1 MLITHET
8 VLTFTFRVI
17 LGILFFFQGYDK
29 VFRVKISNVIKT
41 LELEM
46 NNYKMPKPL
55 LVFSA
60 VYSSYIEFLGGL
72 LLITGFLTKYVLYA
86 IGLDLIMVV
95 IAFSLIK
102 PLWDMTLV
110 FPRLI
115 LWGVVMVI
123 PEAFNTLSVDYLIL
137 K

>member
-1 MLITHET
+1 MLFTHEI

-29 VFRVKISNVIKT
+29 VFKIKIDQVVKTFEMEMSNFNI
-41 LELEM
+41 
-46 NNYKMPKPL
+46 PHFL
-55 LVFSA
+55 LVISA
-60 VYSSYIEFLGGL
+60 VYSSFAELIGGFC
-72 LLITGFLTKYVLYA
+72 LITGFFTKYALYCL
-86 IGLDLIMVV
+86 GLDLILVV
-95 IAFSLIK
+95 IAFSLLK

-115 LWGVVMVI
+115 LWGVVMII
-123 PEAFNTLSVDYLIL
+123 PDTFNKLSVDYLIF